1 MHDGK
6 RNKKKTQN
14 IYFYCVINIHVE
26 EHLYFTSQIDFL
38 MRRRHITIQKMNQ
51 VENLNYSV
59 GQDVNDMSCTLEVT
73 LYADYKQ
80 NLGN

>member
-1 MHDGK
+1 
-6 RNKKKTQN
+6 
-14 IYFYCVINIHVE
+14 
-26 EHLYFTSQIDFL
+26 
-38 MRRRHITIQKMNQ
+38 MNQ

-80 NLGN
+80 NLDN